1 MEIRVAK
8 TALVTGISGQ
18 DGAYLAALLL
28 EKGYRVVGAARRS
41 ASGELWRLRELG
53 VDDGVEVLDLELAEY
68 SNVEDVIRSVEPTEV
83 YNLAAHSF
91 VKASFDMPVFTSDV
105 NALGVLR
112 ILEAI
117 RRYAPQARFYQA
129 STSEMFGK
137 VRRTPQDEDTPF
149 HPRSPY
155 GVAKVFGHWATVNY
169 REAFD
174 LFAVSGILFN
184 HESPLRGQEFVT
196 RKITMAVARR
206 IAGAP
211 QPLRLGNLDSKRDWG
226 FAGDYVRAMWK
237 MLQVDDPADYV
248 IATGETHSVR
258 DFVTKAYEAG
268 GIQLEWEGVG
278 AKERGISVTDGDVV
292 VEVADEF
299 FRPAEVDV
307 LIGDASRAQRDLGFA
322 PSVSFD
328 ELVGMMVRR
337 DIERIAG

>member
-83 YNLAAHSF
+83 YNLAAQSF